1 MWSHS
6 RIAVQLAR
14 YGVIV
19 ALALGIVMSVFQIA
33 VDFRKEQDQQDELVS
48 RILKVSAHT
57 AAQATQNLDP
67 VLAGEVAA
75 GLLTYDFIVRVRI
88 VDDLG
93 VLSIDRQVDEI
104 PKGLDWVAPIVGDQ
118 ILEREIELIEPERGG
133 QVGMLTVSISRRI
146 AMQDFY
152 LRSVVTIGLIIAAN
166 LVLLGALTVLY
177 QRLVTRPL
185 SAFTERLL
193 EVSAHDPAPFE
204 DPVGKENAQNE
215 LGMMVRATNQI
226 LKASRT
232 AMQEASDSQRDL
244 AQREAQ
250 FRDFAAAAS
259 DWFWETDAHNR
270 IVFVS
275 RRFADLTGLSAEE
288 MIGLTLREFQERHK
302 DLGDDVSELG
312 LGLLHTAMEAR
323 TKFRDLP
330 GVIKAVQGPMH
341 VACSGIPIFSKE
353 GTFLGYRGVTRDR
366 SDFVASETERKRL
379 SDTLSHAQK
388 LQAVGQLTG
397 GVAHDFNNLLAV
409 IQGNLELAQVQHP
422 EGRTAELLR
431 SALEAT
437 ERGAALTHRLLAYA
451 RKQPLLPE
459 VIDTRGLL
467 TDFEELL
474 RRTLGEDIELKIIAP
489 NELWRCLADR
499 HQLDTVLLNLGI
511 NARDAMPEGG
521 RLVIE
526 AINAHL
532 DADVTGA
539 ALDVKPGQYVCIAV
553 TDTGIGM
560 TPDVA
565 AQAFDPFFTTKSAG
579 QGSGL
584 GLSMAFG
591 FAKQSGGHIRL
602 FSEPGQGTTVKLYL
616 PRSAEAKLQPIPRA
630 QPLPIP
636 SDEPTKIMVVE
647 DEQAVRDVVMAH
659 LGSLGYSVIG
669 AGNADE
675 ALRIA
680 YKEPE
685 IQLFLLDVVLPGG
698 QSGWVLARNLSKL
711 RPGVKILFMSGYSES
726 AMKDQRQYD
735 RGGVLLQKPFTRTQL
750 SHAIASALG
759 EAAED
764 RAAG

>member
-14 YGVIV
+14 YGVVV

-33 VDFRKEQDQQDELVS
+33 VDYRKELDRQEDLVS
-48 RILKVSAHT
+48 RILMVSAPT

-75 GLLTYDFIVRVRI
+75 GLLQYDFIARVEI
-88 VDDLG
+88 ADDLG
-93 VLSIDRQVDEI
+93 VLSIDRRAEPDPSGMAWMSSIMSDQVI
-104 PKGLDWVAPIVGDQ
+104 I
-118 ILEREIELIEPERGG
+118 REIDLVEPQRGAE
-133 QVGMLTVSISRRI
+133 VGKLAVSISRSV

-152 LRSVVTIGLIIAAN
+152 QRSIVTVALILAAN
-166 LVLLGALTVLY
+166 LVLLGGLTVLY

-185 SAFTERLL
+185 SAFTEQLL
-193 EVSAHDPAPFE
+193 QVSAHDPAPFP
-204 DPVGKENAQNE
+204 DPVGRENAHNE

-226 LKASRT
+226 LNASRT
-232 AMQEASDSQRDL
+232 AMQEASDSQRDV

-259 DWFWETDAHNR
+259 DWFWETDAQNR

-275 RRFADLTGLSAEE
+275 RRFADLTGLSAEK

-302 DLGDDVSELG
+302 EASDDVAELG
-312 LGLLHTAMEAR
+312 LGLLHTAMDAR
-323 TKFRDLP
+323 TRFRDLP
-330 GVIKAVQGPMH
+330 GVLRTVHGTMH

-353 GTFLGYRGVTRDR
+353 GIFIGYRGVTRDR

-459 VIDTRGLL
+459 VIDTRNLL
-467 TDFEELL
+467 TDFESLL
-474 RRTLGEDIELKIIAP
+474 RRTLGEDIELEIIAP
-489 NELWRCLADR
+489 PDPWRCLADR

-526 AINAHL
+526 VLNTHL
-532 DADVTGA
+532 EAMSSGDP
-539 ALDVKPGQYVCIAV
+539 LDVKPGQYVCIAV
-553 TDTGIGM
+553 TDTGVGM
-560 TPDVA
+560 TPEVA
-565 AQAFDPFFTTKSAG
+565 AQAFDPFFTTKSSG

-602 FSEPGQGTTVKLYL
+602 FSELGQGTTVKLYL
-616 PRSAEAKLQPIPRA
+616 PRSTEARVE
-630 QPLPIP
+630 PLPGGRPLAVP
-636 SDEPTKIMVVE
+636 SDEPVKIMVVE
-647 DEQAVRDVVMAH
+647 DEQAVREVVMAH
-659 LGSLGYSVIG
+659 LGSLGYLVTG

-680 YKEPE
+680 CEEPE
-685 IQLFLLDVVLPGG
+685 IRLFLLDVVLPGG

-711 RPGVKILFMSGYSES
+711 RPGVKILFMSGYAEN
-726 AMKDQRQYD
+726 AIKDERQYD
-735 RGGVLLQKPFTRTQL
+735 RGGVLLQKPFTRAQL
-750 SHAIASALG
+750 SLAIASALVDAS
-759 EAAED
+759 ES